1 MAPETR
7 SGAKRKIQEDAAPV
21 QKRRHIAECSEPGKV
36 PVSILPRRRGGGR
49 GGAKQASATVSLP
62 MQPRSSPSH
71 NLPLDPTAGNR
82 ARFAVPLDFFLHQ
95 DWNITPIGKE
105 LRTDL
110 GSEETADN
118 CLRKMHQY
126 LTHFGAAKD
135 IRLSH
140 YLNAAIKLPP
150 PQDMT
155 VHGLNHIVGYN
166 ADASSPFV
174 QRGYLFALYGLAI
187 LGFYPC
193 FFPPDI
199 PHPSRSSFEPGSA
212 DSDVALSEACPPT
225 GTETA
230 VDTAPAVSAVVLNSQ
245 NDVASTSQ
253 LRDHLAAVFLMLHKS
268 QVEDSMD
275 VDALGERVAADGAE
289 ALTKWES

>member
-1 MAPETR
+1 MTQQTSSRPIFSPPSRTLDLSLFIFWGDDLGLPWSKTAPQAANFGGITAKKKKFFRLVLVCLHSGSKYIPDTDTPEARLSRPKIEHR
-7 SGAKRKIQEDAAPV
+7 S
-21 QKRRHIAECSEPGKV
+21 
-36 PVSILPRRRGGGR
+36 
-49 GGAKQASATVSLP
+49 
-62 MQPRSSPSH
+62 
-71 NLPLDPTAGNR
+71 R

-110 GSEETADN
+110 RSEETADN

-126 LTHFGAAKD
+126 LTHFGAATD

-174 QRGYLFALYGLAI
+174 QRGYLFALYGLVI

-199 PHPSRSSFEPGSA
+199 PHPARSSFEPGSA

-230 VDTAPAVSAVVLNSQ
+230 VDTAPAVSAVVLNFQ

-253 LRDHLAAVFLMLHKS
+253 LRDHLAAVFLMPHKS
-268 QVEDSMD
+268 
-275 VDALGERVAADGAE
+275 
-289 ALTKWES
+289 